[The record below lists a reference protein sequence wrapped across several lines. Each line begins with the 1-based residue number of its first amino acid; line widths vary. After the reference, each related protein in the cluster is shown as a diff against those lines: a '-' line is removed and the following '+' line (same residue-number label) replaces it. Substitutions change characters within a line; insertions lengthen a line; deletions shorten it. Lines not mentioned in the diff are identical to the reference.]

1 VLRRSFTAVLEKGAT
16 FDGDFETE
24 PYEAGWASEA
34 RWFVQ
39 VLDWEAGASL
49 EAVPQVSPDGTVW
62 CDEGS
67 DPIRLE
73 GTGMASARLRGF
85 GSWLRLRVRLVGD
98 RRPVTVL
105 IHLALKE

>member
-1 VLRRSFTAVLEKGAT
+1 MLRRSFTAVLEKGAT
-16 FDGDFETE
+16 SDADFETE
-24 PYEAGWASEA
+24 PYDAGWASEA

-39 VLDWEAGASL
+39 LLQAEVGAGL
-49 EAVPQVSPDGTVW
+49 EAVPQVSPDGAVW

-67 DPIRLE
+67 GPIRLE
-73 GTGMASARLRGF
+73 GTGIASARLRGF
-85 GSWLRLRVRLVGD
+85 GSWLRLRVRLVGN

>member
-1 VLRRSFTAVLEKGAT
+1 MLRRSFTAVLEKGAT
-16 FDGDFETE
+16 FDADFETE

-39 VLDWEAGASL
+39 LLQAEAGAGL
-49 EAVPQVSPDGTVW
+49 EAVPQVSPDGAVW

-67 DPIRLE
+67 GRIRLE
-73 GTGMASARLRGF
+73 GTGMASAGLRGF
-85 GSWLRLRVRLVGD
+85 GAWLRLRVRLVGN